1 MPTQCSTAAF
11 ARLRKQEGLS
21 FVFDTSPAKTC
32 SRRWVSPREAV
43 VTAEFLAKTNGKT
56 FDRIIITDGGDDTV
70 FYWERGKGITW
81 LTPEERTK

>member
-1 MPTQCSTAAF
+1 MMVKLTESDRDEFSMA
-11 ARLRKQEGLS
+11 
-21 FVFDTSPAKTC
+21 VFYGDHVHSYIT
-32 SRRWVSPREAV
+32 RWVSPREAV

-56 FDRIIITDGGDDTV
+56 FDRIIITDGGDD